1 MEVTL
6 HVHGKQPVAELA
18 AALSE
23 LDYVEA
29 MLAQDVE
36 STNA

>member
-1 MEVTL
+1 MCTASSRW
-6 HVHGKQPVAELA
+6 PNWPRPCPNWT
-18 AALSE
+18 
-23 LDYVEA
+23 YVEA